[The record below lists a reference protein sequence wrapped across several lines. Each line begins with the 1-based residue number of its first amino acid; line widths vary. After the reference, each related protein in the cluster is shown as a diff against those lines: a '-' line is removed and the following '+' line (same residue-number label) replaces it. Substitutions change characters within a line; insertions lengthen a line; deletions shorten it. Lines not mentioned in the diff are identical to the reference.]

1 MTQSLDRSSLVFLA
15 QLAEQAE
22 RYDEMAEYM
31 KTVVTSDPT
40 PLDLEE
46 RNLLAVAY
54 KNVIGSRRAAWRVL
68 QAIETHRK
76 SERVEHV
83 QKYRAKIEEELQAT
97 CDEMLDMLNKHLLPS
112 AASPEDSVFY
122 LKTQGDYYRY
132 LAEFQTKDQGAVDKA
147 LACYS
152 QATDIATAKLHSTN
166 PLRLGL
172 SLNFAVFY
180 CEIMKLPDQACQ
192 LAKKAFDDAIADM
205 DSLTE
210 ESFRDAAMILQIIR
224 DNLTLWTSEEDD
236 DHQHP

>member
-1 MTQSLDRSSLVFLA
+1 MPASLDRSSLVFLA

-22 RYDEMAEYM
+22 RYDEMADYM

-83 QKYRAKIEEELQAT
+83 QKYRLKIEAELQAT
-97 CDEMLDMLNKHLLPS
+97 CDEMLEMLNKQLLPS
-112 AASPEDSVFY
+112 ASSPEDSVFY

-132 LAEFQTKDQGAVDKA
+132 LAEFQSKEQGACEKA
-147 LACYS
+147 LACYG
-152 QATDIATAKLHSTN
+152 QATDIATSKLHSTN

-172 SLNFAVFY
+172 ALNFAVFY
-180 CEIMKLPDQACQ
+180 CEIMKLPDRACQ
-192 LAKKAFDDAIADM
+192 LAKQAFDDAIADM

-236 DHQHP
+236 DHHP